1 MAKAGT
7 PVKEEKKPNVFKRIL
22 NAIVGFFLGI
32 FKAFRN
38 TYFELK
44 KVTWATKHDL
54 MVYSVVTLGFM
65 VFMGIIILV
74 IDLGSAKLIDL
85 LLTIG

>member
-1 MAKAGT
+1 MAKAGNNA
-7 PVKEEKKPNVFKRIL
+7 KEVQKQGVFKRIL
-22 NAIVGFFLGI
+22 NAFARFFLGI

-38 TYFELK
+38 TYYELK
-44 KVTWATKHDL
+44 KVTWPTKHDL
-54 MVYSVVTLGFM
+54 LIYSIVTLTFM
-65 VFMGIIILV
+65 VFMGVIILV

>member
-1 MAKAGT
+1 MAKAGSNAKE
-7 PVKEEKKPNVFKRIL
+7 VKKQNVFMRIL
-22 NAIVGFFLGI
+22 HAFARFFLGI
-32 FKAFRN
+32 YKAFKN
-38 TYFELK
+38 TYYELK

-54 MVYSVVTLGFM
+54 MVYSAVTLGFM

-74 IDLGSAKLIDL
+74 IDLGSGKLVDL